1 MALSPNDISKSLP
14 PHKNPRLVSAALVH
28 IHLLGGKPIDT
39 HIKRLEVL
47 LL

>member
-39 HIKRLEVL
+39 HIKRLQVL
-47 LL
+47 Q